1 MRSESPD
8 RPTKFV
14 VIATLA
20 ALLLVLGALG
30 ALSAVGVA
38 AEAPSQTADGDPF
51 FAVEITDYDAAV
63 TEGDALVVEAT
74 VTNEGTTA
82 DSQQIHLK
90 DDRNNIVD
98 SVASPA
104 LTLEPNESKD
114 VTLTWDTGPGDAG
127 TERIKVVSDHG
138 ADNRTVQIDEGSFFT
153 VEGVETDSP
162 VEAGDDL
169 TATVTVTNDDPN
181 VTTRDVWIEVDGD
194 SVAESAVE
202 LAPGETQSQTLTWTD
217 TADSAGNW
225 SLAAATTGDRLTT
238 EVTVTESESSE
249 STDGSDGSDG
259 SDDSTDGSDE
269 STDDDD
275 GGSAN
280 SSDDSAKDDDEGSSS
295 GWSIPTYVEKR
306 DNGAVEG
313 DGVVEL
319 PANEVAVVDF
329 DRETVSG
336 LLIVDKLREL
346 PEGVT
351 APDEAVG
358 MYRIDPDDEFADE
371 NATVTFAYS
380 NETLEESA
388 LDRVE
393 VVRWNGTAWT
403 ELDAEATSADG
414 RVTVDA
420 ETRGFSLFAV
430 TTGGESNATA
440 GAESPANTTPGG
452 EAAADANAT
461 SSANETADSE
471 AADADA
477 NSTDTDETDANS
489 TDTNSTDT
497 NSTDTDETGADETDE
512 DAASNDSETETADD
526 STTDATEASEDETP
540 GFGVV
545 AALLALAVTAGV
557 ATRGRRRE

>member
-8 RPTKFV
+8 RPTKLV

-30 ALSAVGVA
+30 TLSAVGVA

-153 VEGVETDSP
+153 VESVETDSP

-194 SVAESAVE
+194 SVAESSVE

-217 TADSAGNW
+217 TADSVGNW
-225 SLAAATTGDRLTT
+225 TLAAATTGDRLTT

-259 SDDSTDGSDE
+259 SDDSTDGSDDSTDGSDD

-275 GGSAN
+275 GGSAWTVP
-280 SSDDSAKDDDEGSSS
+280 S
-295 GWSIPTYVEKR
+295 YVEKR
-306 DNGAVEG
+306 DPEAVDG

-319 PANEVAVVDF
+319 PGNEVATVEF
-329 DRETVSG
+329 ERETVSG
-336 LLIVDKLREL
+336 LLVVHRLREL

-351 APDEAVG
+351 APEDPVG
-358 MYRIDPDDEFADE
+358 MYQIDPDDEFADE

-393 VVRWNGTAWT
+393 VVRWNGTAWI

-461 SSANETADSE
+461 SSANETADSADADSE

-477 NSTDTDETDANS
+477 NSTDTDETGADETDANSTDADETDANS
-489 TDTNSTDT
+489 TDT
-497 NSTDTDETGADETDE
+497 DETDE

-540 GFGVV
+540 GFGVL